1 MLVRKFFV
9 NLALFV
15 AYLAVFGHGHVL
27 SAADKSNVP
36 EISPFQVNELLGQPK
51 TAIIDVRRTRSWWQS
66 GKKILSAVREDP
78 SKVDIWAHNYTKD
91 MTLIFYCS

>member
-1 MLVRKFFV
+1 MPVRRVLML
-9 NLALFV
+9 LALFC
-15 AYLAVFGHGHVL
+15 AYPAIYGHGSVW

-36 EISPFQVNELLGQPK
+36 EISPTQVKELLGQPK
-51 TAIIDVRRTRSWWQS
+51 TVIIDVRRLRSWWQS

-78 SKVDIWAHNYTKD
+78 SNVDKWARNYTKD